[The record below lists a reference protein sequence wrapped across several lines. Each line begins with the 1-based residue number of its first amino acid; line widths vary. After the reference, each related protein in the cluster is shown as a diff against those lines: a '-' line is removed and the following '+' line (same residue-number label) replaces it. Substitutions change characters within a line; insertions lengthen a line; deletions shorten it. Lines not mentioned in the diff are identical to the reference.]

1 MADSE
6 QQANEVLP
14 TERRGGAALGD
25 TEAQAKGPW
34 AETARE
40 GMVPAEHGGAEARDE
55 LLGDDPQ
62 LGSSVLGSLAASD
75 EPATETGVDLSAGD
89 RANATSDGGPNRP
102 DGAEPDLRDAAAG
115 PRQVDLD
122 AES

>member
-6 QQANEVLP
+6 QGPNEELP

-40 GMVPAEHGGAEARDE
+40 GMVPAEHGGANARDG

-62 LGSSVLGSLAASD
+62 LSSSVLGGLAASD
-75 EPATETGVDLSAGD
+75 EPATETGVDLTAGD
-89 RANATSDGGPNRP
+89 HADATSDGGPDRP

>member
-6 QQANEVLP
+6 QQPNEARP

-25 TEAQAKGPW
+25 SEAQAKGPW
-34 AETARE
+34 AATARE
-40 GMVPAEHGGAEARDE
+40 GMVPAEHGGANAREE

-62 LGSSVLGSLAASD
+62 LGSSVLGGLAASD
-75 EPATETGVDLSAGD
+75 EPATETGVDLTAGD
-89 RANATSDGGPNRP
+89 HADATSDGGPNRP
-102 DGAEPDLRDAAAG
+102 EGAEPDLRDAAAG

-122 AES
+122 AEA

>member
-6 QQANEVLP
+6 RQPNEALP
-14 TERRGGAALGD
+14 TERRGGAGLGD

-40 GMVPAEHGGAEARDE
+40 GMVPAEHGGANAPDE

-62 LGSSVLGSLAASD
+62 LGSSVLGGLAASD
-75 EPATETGVDLSAGD
+75 EPATETGIDLTAGD
-89 RANATSDGGPNRP
+89 HADATSDGGPNRP
-102 DGAEPDLRDAAAG
+102 DEAEPDLRDAAAG